1 VRVAVALRRGVPI
14 VQTGQR
20 GPVRSAEILAVED
33 QRVLVEVVL
42 ETDEHGLAVLGV
54 DPLAPGKVPLK
65 P

>member
-1 VRVAVALRRGVPI
+1 M
-14 VQTGQR
+14 
-20 GPVRSAEILAVED
+20 LAVED

-54 DPLAPGKVPLK
+54 DLLAPGKVPLK